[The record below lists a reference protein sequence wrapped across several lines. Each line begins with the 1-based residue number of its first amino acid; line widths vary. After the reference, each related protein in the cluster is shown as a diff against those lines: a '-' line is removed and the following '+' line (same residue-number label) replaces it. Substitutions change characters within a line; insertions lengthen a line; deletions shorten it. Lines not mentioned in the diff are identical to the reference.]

1 MTLAYYYLEAIM
13 TKRRHR
19 QRSKQKKHQNES
31 NMQVAANPVQKSDYL
46 THASGSKGLLAT
58 CFSLLVAATKIL
70 PASAQVDRCTDGAPG
85 FFTKFNE
92 TVYALFTT
100 GTMEYY
106 PDYNQWGPCDVS
118 EDTRTIFLRTMEK
131 INHYVCGNVSSTAF
145 NLGDYVKVVAD
156 ILISR
161 GSGQYVQKD
170 FEKCLEDLIEQE
182 RKQVAYEQYEV
193 LIIMG
198 YAVAAIA
205 GTCVLGCGAYFL
217 QKSIRSWLQTG
228 TTSQVADSQS
238 AALDEKSSLVHNR
251 L

>member
-1 MTLAYYYLEAIM
+1 M

-46 THASGSKGLLAT
+46 THDSGSKGLLAK

-70 PASAQVDRCTDGAPG
+70 PASAQVEPCLDGAPG

-100 GTMEYY
+100 GTSEYY

-118 EDTRTIFLRTMEK
+118 QDTRTIFSRTMEK
-131 INHYVCGNVSSTAF
+131 INDYVCGNVSSAAF
-145 NLGDYVKVVAD
+145 NLGDYVKTVAD

-161 GSGQYVQKD
+161 GSGQYEQKV
-170 FEKCLEDLIEQE
+170 FEKCLEDLIEKE
-182 RKQVAYEQYEV
+182 RKQLTYEQYQV

-217 QKSIRSWLQTG
+217 QKSIRSWWQTA
-228 TTSQVADSQS
+228 TTNHVAGSQDAVLGED
-238 AALDEKSSLVHNR
+238 SSLVNNR